1 MGTSRQARKPMD
13 RDVPSQGA
21 IHAHRQ
27 ATLCETYK
35 NEKLDCCLQQPK
47 LIKIYKKFMAESD
60 FAVLMYFEKE
70 KEEKTKNKKTKQA

>member
-27 ATLCETYK
+27 ATPCETYK

-47 LIKIYKKFMAESD
+47 LIKIYTKFMAESD
-60 FAVLMYFEKE
+60 FAVLIYFDFSKDTTG
-70 KEEKTKNKKTKQA
+70 KKKKKTKN